1 MGSAVV
7 VCQIYDSTG
16 TVVAPNNPTRNFLP
30 PNALNCTGMGKQFYA
45 PPQFNLNQVVG
56 AGQAG
61 GRFNLSAMNS
71 AVGHF
76 GTFDYQRVGTPWSFT
91 FYSGYTSVSN
101 IDVGAYLYGA
111 GFSQSQA
118 GTISNTFANLF
129 SKNAGDPNQAI
140 YRNLGYQMAAGKGS
154 YSCSAIPQ

>member
-1 MGSAVV
+1 MDTV
-7 VCQIYDSTG
+7 IRTTG
-16 TVVAPNNPTRNFLP
+16 CAASVYALAPNNPTRLFLP
-30 PNALNCTGMGKQFYA
+30 PNAQTCTGMGKQFYA
-45 PPQFNLNQVVG
+45 PPQFNLSNVTA

-76 GTFDYQRVGTPWSFT
+76 GTFDYQRVGTPSSFT
-91 FYSGYTSVSN
+91 FYSGYTPVSN

-118 GTISNTFANLF
+118 GMISNTFASLF